1 MLKSL
6 WRIATSR
13 DAGSSPDG
21 MDGKPYVGERQ
32 VRFEEGSL
40 ETRGKPVARQRP
52 TLYGRLWP

>member
-52 TLYGRLWP
+52 TL